1 MRAKQVFI
9 VLGALMLMAN
19 GANAQH
25 RTSGQTHVRNLSRV
39 FEQAY
44 GYAPPQMRQF
54 PSSSGVYESYPR
66 PSNNNLNPD
75 FQLGGER

>member
-1 MRAKQVFI
+1 MRAKQAFI

-25 RTSGQTHVRNLSRV
+25 RSDGQTHVRNISRV

-54 PSSSGVYESYPR
+54 PSSSGVYGSYSR
-66 PSNNNLNPD
+66 PANSNLNPD

>member
-1 MRAKQVFI
+1 MRTKQVFI

-25 RTSGQTHVRNLSRV
+25 RTSGQIHVRNLSRV

-44 GYAPPQMRQF
+44 GYAPPLMRQF
-54 PSSSGVYESYPR
+54 PSSSGVYGSYPR
-66 PSNNNLNPD
+66 PSNSNLNPD

>member
-1 MRAKQVFI
+1 MRAKQAFI

-25 RTSGQTHVRNLSRV
+25 RTGSQTHVRNLSRV

-44 GYAPPQMRQF
+44 GYAPPQMQPF
-54 PSSSGVYESYPR
+54 QSSSGVYGAYPR

>member
-1 MRAKQVFI
+1 MSAKQVFI

-25 RTSGQTHVRNLSRV
+25 RSGGQAHVRNLSRV

-44 GYAPPQMRQF
+44 GYAPPEMRQF
-54 PSSSGVYESYPR
+54 PSSSSVYGSYPR
-66 PSNNNLNPD
+66 PNNNLNPD

>member
-25 RTSGQTHVRNLSRV
+25 RGQIHVRNLSRV
-39 FEQAY
+39 FDQAY
-44 GYAPPQMRQF
+44 GYAPPQMRQL
-54 PSSSGVYESYPR
+54 PSSSGVYGSYPR

>member
-25 RTSGQTHVRNLSRV
+25 RSGSQTHVRNLSRV

-44 GYAPPQMRQF
+44 GYAPPQMQPF
-54 PSSSGVYESYPR
+54 QSSSGVYGSYSR
-66 PSNNNLNPD
+66 PANNNLNPD